1 MSSTTRWL
9 ATGKIDGAASIAGA
23 WCACCARRAIA
34 SVALTLAASP
44 GFGVYVTYY
53 LLTSRNPLILQ
64 RILDGWLATVS
75 HESARSAKMALILAG
90 VWLLVDYPSG
100 LLAFVAI
107 AALGRNHRGPQV
119 QGRNAKISNWDRV
132 HYGYLKTPN
141 YRMCCPPVTDIDPSV
156 LYMVSTVNTGD
167 LGGPSY
173 EKVLTWKCG
182 ACGDACRTCSNG
194 SGHAAPAASSA
205 SGVL

>member
-23 WCACCARRAIA
+23 WCACCARRATGLA
-34 SVALTLAASP
+34 ALTRPVSP
-44 GFGVYVTYY
+44 GFGDYVTYSY

-64 RILDGWLATVS
+64 
-75 HESARSAKMALILAG
+75 
-90 VWLLVDYPSG
+90 
-100 LLAFVAI
+100 AFVAI

-205 SGVL
+205 RRVL

>member
-1 MSSTTRWL
+1 MRWL

-100 LLAFVAI
+100 LLGLRGDRRAWAQSPGS
-107 AALGRNHRGPQV
+107 AGPGAECKNLKLGPCSLWILEDPELPDVLPPSHRHRSIRVVYGKYRQHRGP
-119 QGRNAKISNWDRV
+119 W
-132 HYGYLKTPN
+132 
-141 YRMCCPPVTDIDPSV
+141 
-156 LYMVSTVNTGD
+156 
-167 LGGPSY
+167 
-173 EKVLTWKCG
+173 G
-182 ACGDACRTCSNG
+182 A
-194 SGHAAPAASSA
+194 
-205 SGVL
+205 